1 RTHTERILAALFAD
15 VLSVDEVGIDDGFF
29 ELGGDSILSMLLVS
43 RARAAGVH
51 VTPRDV
57 FRHQTVEALAA
68 AAHALQQ
75 PPRTACRDDAIG
87 EVAPTPM
94 MRRVLE
100 SGAPLDRF
108 NQSLLIAVPGALNEV
123 SLAAMLR
130 AVLDTHDAL
139 RLQIESTTLR
149 VRPVGAIDAAT
160 CVRRV
165 DLRRL

>member
-1 RTHTERILAALFAD
+1 
-15 VLSVDEVGIDDGFF
+15 SVDEVGIDDGFF

-68 AAHALQQ
+68 AAHTLQQ
-75 PPRTACRDDAIG
+75 PPRTAWRADAAIG

-160 CVRRV
+160 CV
-165 DLRRL
+165 